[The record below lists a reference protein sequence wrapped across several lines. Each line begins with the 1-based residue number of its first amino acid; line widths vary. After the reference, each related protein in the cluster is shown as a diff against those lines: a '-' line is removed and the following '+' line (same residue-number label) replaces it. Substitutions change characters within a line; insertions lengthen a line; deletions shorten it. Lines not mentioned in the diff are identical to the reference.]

1 MYGKPFVI
9 LIFIICFSQALRA
22 QDTLVYVGDSVAINS
37 LNIEQIKAKRFF
49 DPSRAALLS
58 AVMPGLGQAY
68 NKKYWKMPIVWG
80 GLVLGISF
88 ANFYNERL
96 QIFRVDHFERLNG
109 QPGTLMVS
117 TRRLEQLIQRY
128 RRDRDQTVIYT
139 FMWYGLNIV
148 DAHVDAYLKEF
159 DVNDELA
166 LKLEPYVDASVPWQM
181 NAGVSLV
188 LKFK

>member
-1 MYGKPFVI
+1 MYSKPFII
-9 LIFIICFSQALRA
+9 LIFIICFAHSLCA
-22 QDTLVYVGDSVAINS
+22 QDTIVYLGDSSITNTD
-37 LNIEQIKAKRFF
+37 NIEQIRAKRFF

-80 GLVLGISF
+80 GLFLGVYL
-88 ANFYNERL
+88 ANFYNVRL
-96 QIFRVDHFERLNG
+96 QIFRADLFERLNG

-117 TRRLEQLIQRY
+117 QRRLEQLIQRY

-166 LKLEPYVDASVPWQM
+166 LKFEPYVESNIPGQM
-181 NAGVSLV
+181 YAGVSLV